1 MENNLIV
8 VKQLPIIEDQL
19 RQVKASVDARVAQAL
34 ALACT
39 EETYKDV
46 KKARAEL
53 NKEFQD
59 LESRRREV
67 KKAILAPYEAFEK
80 LYKEC
85 AADAFTKADAE
96 LKTKIATVE
105 NGIKGAKRDEIVA
118 FYNEYRAS
126 LNIPEDLVP
135 FERAGVN
142 VTMSDSMK
150 KLQGQVSLFLQNV
163 SNDLRL
169 IETLEHKDEVMVEY
183 RKTLSA
189 PEAALIVDKRHKDM
203 EEAARRRAAMK
214 SAQEVQEAAQAK
226 IEDVL
231 NEEPPATVSA
241 PVEQPLPVE
250 APAEKTYVAS
260 FRVRGSISKLKALK
274 EFLVNGGYDYEQF

>member
-19 RQVKASVDARVAQAL
+19 RQVKASVDDRVAQAL
-34 ALACT
+34 SLACT
-39 EETYKDV
+39 EETYKNV

-59 LESRRREV
+59 LEARRREV

-85 AADAFTKADAE
+85 AADTFTKADAE
-96 LKTKIATVE
+96 LKAKIAAVE

-118 FYNEYRAS
+118 FYNEYCAS
-126 LNIPEDLVP
+126 LNIPKDLVP
-135 FERAGVN
+135 FERAGIN
-142 VTMSDSMK
+142 VTMSNSVK
-150 KLQGQVSLFLQNV
+150 KLQEQVSLFLQNV

-189 PEAALIVDKRHKDM
+189 PEAALIVDRRHKDI

-214 SAQEVQEAAQAK
+214 SVQEIQEAAQAK
-226 IEDVL
+226 IEEVL
-231 NEEPPATVSA
+231 NEEPPAAVSA
-241 PVEQPLPVE
+241 PVEQLLPTE
-250 APAEKTYVAS
+250 APVEKTYVVS
-260 FRVRGSISKLKALK
+260 FRVRGSVDKLKALK
-274 EFLVNGGYDYEQF
+274 EFLVNGGYEYEQF

>member
-1 MENNLIV
+1 M
-8 VKQLPIIEDQL
+8 
-19 RQVKASVDARVAQAL
+19 L

-39 EETYKDV
+39 EATYKDV

-59 LESRRREV
+59 LEARRREV

-96 LKTKIATVE
+96 LKAKIASVE

-126 LNIPEDLVP
+126 LNIPEDIAP
-135 FERAGVN
+135 FDRCGIN
-142 VTMSDSMK
+142 ITMSDSLK
-150 KLQGQVSLFLQNV
+150 KLQGQASLFLQNV
-163 SNDLRL
+163 SNDLRM
-169 IETLEHKDEVMVEY
+169 IETLEHKDEVLVEY
-183 RKTLSA
+183 RKSLSA
-189 PEAALIVDKRHKDM
+189 PEAALIVDRRHKEM

-214 SAQEVQEAAQAK
+214 SAQDVQEAAQAK
-226 IEDVL
+226 IEEVL
-231 NEEPPATVSA
+231 NEEPPAPVSA
-241 PVEQPLPVE
+241 PVEQPIPTEV
-250 APAEKTYVAS
+250 PAEKIYQVL
-260 FRVRGSISKLKALK
+260 FRVRGGIDKLKALK